1 MIFPKPQIISHKVSD
16 NKEAKFS
23 ILIPSWNNLTMLK
36 FCVMAIHKNSEFPH
50 QIIIHVNEGKD
61 GTLDWV
67 KEQGLDYTYSE
78 TNAGV
83 CYSVNAMA
91 KLATTPLLLYLN
103 DDMYVCPKWDSYLV
117 DEVNSQQNNYWYFS
131 GTMIEPKG
139 QNNCAVTPFD
149 FGSGPDNFRE
159 NELVKFAENVKKED
173 WFGACWPPALVHK
186 ELFDAVG
193 GYSEEFSPGMYSDP
207 DFAMKLWQAGVRNF
221 KGIGKSLVYH
231 FQSKSTGR
239 VRKNNGRKQF
249 AGKWKVP
256 SSYFYKN
263 VLLMG
268 QPYTKN
274 KKLVFSRNIS
284 YLFSRLRAFYIYRL
298 KK

>member
-1 MIFPKPQIISHKVSD
+1 MIFPKPEILSHKAP
-16 NKEAKFS
+16 NKIEAKLS

-36 FCVMAIHKNSEFPH
+36 FCVMAIDKNSEFEH

-61 GTLDWV
+61 GTIDWV
-67 KEQGLDYTYSE
+67 KEQGFDYTFSE

-91 KLATTPLLLYLN
+91 KLATSPLLLYLN
-103 DDMYVCPKWDSYLV
+103 DDMYVCPKWDKYLL
-117 DEVNSQQNNYWYFS
+117 DEVNNQKDNNWYFS

-139 QNNCAVTPFD
+139 YNNCAVTPYD
-149 FGSGPDNFRE
+149 FGSGPDDFRE
-159 NELVKFAENVKKED
+159 DELLKFAANVKKQD
-173 WFGACWPPALVHK
+173 WFGSCWPPALVQK

-221 KGIGKSLVYH
+221 KGIGKCLVYH
-231 FQSKSTGR
+231 FQSRSTGR
-239 VRKNNGRKQF
+239 VKKNNGRKQF
-249 AGKWKVP
+249 AAKWKVP

-268 QPYTKN
+268 QPYEKDR
-274 KKLVFSRNIS
+274 KLVFHKGFT
-284 YLFSRLRAFYIYRL
+284 YLFARLRAFYTTRF
-298 KK
+298 K